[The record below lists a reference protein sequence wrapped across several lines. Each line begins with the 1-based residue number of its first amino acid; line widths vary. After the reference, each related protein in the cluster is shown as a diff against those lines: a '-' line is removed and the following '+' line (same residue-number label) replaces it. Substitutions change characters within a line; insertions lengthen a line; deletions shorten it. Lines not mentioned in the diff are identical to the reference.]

1 VLAVT
6 KMTEIPIVD
15 YFVMGEAVGIVLTF
29 LVSLYYSRK
38 QMQKLSTDIESK
50 ILNDLDDKLHNLL
63 EIALAKPD
71 VGKIF
76 NRDASGQ
83 SAEEA
88 GAVYALNIFAYAFQ
102 MHKRGILKE
111 NEWNGWLR
119 RIRNS
124 FKKGEI
130 SDYWNSEL
138 EEWFDPEFQDFINN
152 EILQQIKQKI

>member
-1 VLAVT
+1 MPADT

-63 EIALAKPD
+63 EKALAKPD

-88 GAVYALNIFAYAFQ
+88 GAVYALNISAYAFQ

-111 NEWNGWLR
+111 N
-119 RIRNS
+119 
-124 FKKGEI
+124 
-130 SDYWNSEL
+130 
-138 EEWFDPEFQDFINN
+138 
-152 EILQQIKQKI
+152 